1 MLTSILKTTIPDI
14 SPRATIKWVSK
25 ACEFLILESLV
36 IKMLK
41 ILDLLEGALFL
52 ICLKTKEDTQYHQI
66 VMLIYLRAFFSLF
79 LCVVFGHLCV
89 DKISTN
95 IVSTLSNFY
104 YRSS

>member
-41 ILDLLEGALFL
+41 ILDLLYEGALFL
-52 ICLKTKEDTQYHQI
+52 VCLKTKEDTQYHQI
-66 VMLIYLRAFFSLF
+66 VMLIYLRAFFSF
-79 LCVVFGHLCV
+79 FFCVSFSGIFV
-89 DKISTN
+89 
-95 IVSTLSNFY
+95 
-104 YRSS
+104 

>member
-52 ICLKTKEDTQYHQI
+52 VCLKTKEDTQYHQI
-66 VMLIYLRAFFSLF
+66 VMLIYLRAFFSFFFVCRFRAF
-79 LCVVFGHLCV
+79 LC
-89 DKISTN
+89 
-95 IVSTLSNFY
+95 
-104 YRSS
+104 